1 MYPAFQNDHRLKK
14 ESVLFVEL
22 LYYSPFFLSFFC
34 WEETSRRGRD
44 NSLSQSARLS
54 LHKIGSI
61 LPARKAS
68 ILKNA
73 KSFQPD
79 LDTFLLIAIGTGT
92 GRLLNCS
99 TATTQEKNEETLET
113 YGKLQYVYFIETLLT
128 TQGRCYERVVE
139 S

>member
-61 LPARKAS
+61 LPARKAA

-73 KSFQPD
+73 KSF
-79 LDTFLLIAIGTGT
+79 
-92 GRLLNCS
+92 
-99 TATTQEKNEETLET
+99 
-113 YGKLQYVYFIETLLT
+113 
-128 TQGRCYERVVE
+128 
-139 S
+139 